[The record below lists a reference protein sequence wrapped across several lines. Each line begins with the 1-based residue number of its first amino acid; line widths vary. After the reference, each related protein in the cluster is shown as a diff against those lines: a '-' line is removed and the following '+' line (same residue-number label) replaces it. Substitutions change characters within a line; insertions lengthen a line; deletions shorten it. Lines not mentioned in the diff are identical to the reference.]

1 LCSVSGYRLYARN
14 NSDRYLKEAIDADER
29 AIALATRF
37 GYTLPNAYKSLG
49 SALKTLTDDTPKKSK
64 RRHYESRL
72 DALKRSASKAKD
84 KVDRDRTPSRVRPL
98 AEEREYR

>member
-1 LCSVSGYRLYARN
+1 
-14 NSDRYLKEAIDADER
+14 

-84 KVDRDRTPSRVRPL
+84 KVDSDRSSNRSRPL
-98 AEEREYR
+98 ADGRENRQSYR